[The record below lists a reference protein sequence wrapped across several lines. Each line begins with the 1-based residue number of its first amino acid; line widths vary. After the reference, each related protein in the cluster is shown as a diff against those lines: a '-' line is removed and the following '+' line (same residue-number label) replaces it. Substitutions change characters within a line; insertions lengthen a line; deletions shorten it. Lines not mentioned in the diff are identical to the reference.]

1 MLIIAHQVNCKNAF
15 GAGFAKYLT
24 SVNPDIK
31 DHYHKSY
38 AYMHKQG
45 LTDHQLLGKVTLFN
59 IDTYA
64 IAHLF
69 TQEYYGNSNKTGKT
83 YTDYKAMDKALCKL
97 RYTYPDATIIC
108 PYNIGCGLACGD
120 WNTVSE
126 LLNTYNIIP
135 CDKIDIKNR
144 CYHIKK

>member
-1 MLIIAHQVNCKNAF
+1 MW
-15 GAGFAKYLT
+15 
-24 SVNPDIK
+24 
-31 DHYHKSY
+31 
-38 AYMHKQG
+38 KQFEMENSEK
-45 LTDHQLLGKVTLFN
+45 L

-69 TQEYYGNSNKTGKT
+69 TQEYYGNSSKTGKI

-108 PYNIGCGLACGD
+108 PYKIGCGLAGGD
-120 WNTVSE
+120 WTIVSE
-126 LLNTYNIIP
+126 LLNTYDIIP
-135 CDKIDIKNR
+135 CDKIDLKNR